1 MDIDKSCFEAG
12 EPAKLSMEDTVHCRH
27 GILQSHRQ
35 MIFPKYRH
43 WIRIREME
51 RFRTMYLLTIGQ
63 IEDSSVAASPAAGLG
78 FAATD
83 PVY

>member
-1 MDIDKSCFEAG
+1 MVNKSCFEAG
-12 EPAKLSMEDTVHCRH
+12 EPAKLSMEDTVHGRH

-43 WIRIREME
+43 WIRIREDGE
-51 RFRTMYLLTIGQ
+51 IQNYLLTIGQ